1 MAAKI
6 DTLIDKQ
13 DNFEVIRDKVAL
25 ILAEEEANQKV
36 LAAEASKDPDL
47 WAFSTY
53 IERATPWQLLEDSN
67 GKITSETPL
76 VNVYYDS
83 GNFIKSKSDIVK
95 RQNEDGTFL
104 IDIYAAK
111 NSLNESGTITPG
123 DLRTSLE
130 LDRLIK
136 LVRNILMSA
145 FYTYLDLQ
153 GVVWQRW
160 IQEIRKFQPAIEDRP
175 AEHVMAAR
183 VNLQVSFNEFSP
195 QEAGV
200 NLEALNVELNTDS
213 GGQVILDYNLT

>member
-6 DTLIDKQ
+6 NTLIDKQ
-13 DNFEVIRDKVAL
+13 DNFEVIRDKIAL
-25 ILAEEEANQKV
+25 ILAEEEVEQKV
-36 LAAEASKDPDL
+36 LAVAASKDPAL
-47 WAFSTY
+47 WAFNVF
-53 IERATPWQLLEDSN
+53 IERAIPWQLLENID
-67 GKITSETPL
+67 GKIISETPL

-95 RQNEDGTFL
+95 RQNEDGSFF

-111 NSLNESGTITPG
+111 NSLNESGIITPG

-130 LDRLIK
+130 VDRLIK

-153 GVVWQRW
+153 GIVWQRW

-200 NLEALNVELNTDS
+200 DLEEINIELNTDS
-213 GGQVILDYNLT
+213 GGQVILNYDLT